1 VSAVTEAK
9 EKVQELDP
17 RGNKDSLAKRIFV
30 PLAASAAS
38 AAAAYGAQKLPRLI
52 QDKLV
57 PKLKEVGSSDGVGNL
72 VTKAKELIGAQSKQ
86 LRGSHTSTPQIP
98 RKQLEQIER
107 ARRERAKNREARRKA
122 LTS

>member
-17 RGNKDSLAKRIFV
+17 RGSKDSVAKRIFV

-38 AAAAYGAQKLPRLI
+38 AAAAYGAQKVPRLI

-57 PKLKEVGSSDGVGNL
+57 PKLKEIASSDRVGDL
-72 VTKAKELIGAQSKQ
+72 VTKAKELVGAQAKQ
-86 LRGSHTSTPQIP
+86 LRGSQASTPQIP
-98 RKQLEQIER
+98 RKRLEQIER